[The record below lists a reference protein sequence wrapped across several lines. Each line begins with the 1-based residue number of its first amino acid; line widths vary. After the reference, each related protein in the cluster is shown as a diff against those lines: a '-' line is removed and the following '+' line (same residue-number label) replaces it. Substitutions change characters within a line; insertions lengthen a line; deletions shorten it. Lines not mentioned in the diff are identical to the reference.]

1 MNSKEVS
8 FNPMTMPLGN
18 GQLIEASAGTGKTYT
33 ITNLCLRLL
42 LGRDSP
48 WQRPLAINEILIL
61 TFTIAATDELKYRI
75 SKRIEEAR
83 LAFRIGDDDDDIFI
97 RHLLETSSDSSTDLK
112 LLTAASQL
120 IDEASIFTIHGFC
133 ARVLGEQTFE
143 SGTLFDQEL
152 NAERDHLLKLAVE
165 DCYRTLIMPLQGD
178 IRQLAL
184 TLWPNPAMLARKLS
198 PFLFRGELQALP
210 APDSRRC

>member
-1 MNSKEVS
+1 
-8 FNPMTMPLGN
+8 MTMSLDH

-48 WQRPLAINEILIL
+48 WQRPLAIGEILIL
-61 TFTIAATDELKYRI
+61 TFTIAATDELKHRI

-83 LAFRIGDDDDDIFI
+83 LAFRSGVTDDYFLQL
-97 RHLLETSSDSSTDLK
+97 LLETSTDSSIDLR

-143 SGTLFDQEL
+143 SGSLFNQEL
-152 NAERDHLLKLAVE
+152 NAERDHLLKLAAE
-165 DCYRTLIMPLQGD
+165 DCFRTQLMPLQGD

-184 TLWPNPAMLARKLS
+184 TLWPNPATLARKTVALS
-198 PFLFRGELQALP
+198 F
-210 APDSRRC
+210 SRRVTGLPTRDLRRC